1 MNNLMVIDGIEVRR
15 DAYGRYSLN
24 DLHRA
29 AVASG
34 ANARTKEP
42 GKFLSSQQ
50 TVELVHELTNTQN
63 LGVDPVSVI
72 HGGNE
77 RGTYVCKELV
87 YAYAMWIS
95 PSFHLKVIRTFDM
108 ITSAPEKLSGQADD
122 KMQAGVIL
130 LDFMRR
136 ELNLSNS
143 SVLGACQKLQEA
155 VGLPNLAPRYAID
168 APADAPDGSSR
179 PTLSLSALLKQY
191 GIRLTANQAY
201 HQMVKLGIVEQRER
215 YSRTAINN
223 IKKFWSLTAKG
234 CMFGNEAVI
243 RRAGGVECLESWLL
257 REKGCQWPHSDW
269 HSENMTTMR
278 HAPGAI
284 RLCWHCDNQLR
295 DQFTER
301 LESMAT
307 DNCARW
313 VLSVVRRDLGFDD
326 SHVVTMPELCW
337 WLIRND
343 LADALPESAARK
355 ALRLP
360 KPVVSSVTRE
370 SDLVPSVPATSI
382 IQDKAKKVLA
392 LKVDPESP
400 ESFMLRPKR
409 HRWVNEKYT
418 RWVKTQPCACCG
430 KPADDPHHLI
440 GHGQGGMGTKAHD
453 LFVLP
458 LCRKHHD
465 ELHADTVAF
474 EEKYGSQLELIF
486 RFIDRALAIG
496 VLA

>member
-50 TVELVHELTNTQN
+50 ITELVQELIDTQN
-63 LGVDPVSVI
+63 LGGGSFNETTQNLGSKPVSKI
-72 HGGNE
+72 EGRNG
-77 RGTYVCKELV
+77 GTYVCKELV

-108 ITSAPEKLSGQADD
+108 VTSAPEKLSGQAAD

-168 APADAPDGSSR
+168 APADAHDGSSR

-234 CMFGNEAVI
+234 CMFGKNITSPANPRETQPHFF
-243 RRAGGVECLESWLL
+243 ES
-257 REKGCQWPHSDW
+257 R
-269 HSENMTTMR
+269 
-278 HAPGAI
+278 
-284 RLCWHCDNQLR
+284 
-295 DQFTER
+295 F
-301 LESMAT
+301 
-307 DNCARW
+307 
-313 VLSVVRRDLGFDD
+313 
-326 SHVVTMPELCW
+326 PEL
-337 WLIRND
+337 
-343 LADALPESAARK
+343 
-355 ALRLP
+355 
-360 KPVVSSVTRE
+360 
-370 SDLVPSVPATSI
+370 
-382 IQDKAKKVLA
+382 
-392 LKVDPESP
+392 LK
-400 ESFMLRPKR
+400 L
-409 HRWVNEKYT
+409 
-418 RWVKTQPCACCG
+418 
-430 KPADDPHHLI
+430 L
-440 GHGQGGMGTKAHD
+440 
-453 LFVLP
+453 
-458 LCRKHHD
+458 
-465 ELHADTVAF
+465 DTVH
-474 EEKYGSQLELIF
+474 
-486 RFIDRALAIG
+486 
-496 VLA
+496 

>member
-50 TVELVHELTNTQN
+50 ITELVQELIDTQN
-63 LGVDPVSVI
+63 LGVGSFNETTQNLGSKPVSKI
-72 HGGNE
+72 EGRNG
-77 RGTYVCKELV
+77 GTYVCKELV

-95 PSFHLKVIRTFDM
+95 PSLHLKVIRTFDM
-108 ITSAPEKLSGQADD
+108 VTSAPEKLSGQAAD

-168 APADAPDGSSR
+168 APADAHDGSSR

-234 CMFGNEAVI
+234 CMFGKNITSPANPRETQPHFF
-243 RRAGGVECLESWLL
+243 ES
-257 REKGCQWPHSDW
+257 R
-269 HSENMTTMR
+269 
-278 HAPGAI
+278 
-284 RLCWHCDNQLR
+284 
-295 DQFTER
+295 F
-301 LESMAT
+301 
-307 DNCARW
+307 
-313 VLSVVRRDLGFDD
+313 
-326 SHVVTMPELCW
+326 PEL
-337 WLIRND
+337 
-343 LADALPESAARK
+343 
-355 ALRLP
+355 
-360 KPVVSSVTRE
+360 
-370 SDLVPSVPATSI
+370 
-382 IQDKAKKVLA
+382 
-392 LKVDPESP
+392 LK
-400 ESFMLRPKR
+400 L
-409 HRWVNEKYT
+409 
-418 RWVKTQPCACCG
+418 
-430 KPADDPHHLI
+430 L
-440 GHGQGGMGTKAHD
+440 
-453 LFVLP
+453 
-458 LCRKHHD
+458 
-465 ELHADTVAF
+465 DTVH
-474 EEKYGSQLELIF
+474 
-486 RFIDRALAIG
+486 
-496 VLA
+496 

>member
-1 MNNLMVIDGIEVRR
+1 MNNLMVIDDIEVRR

-50 TVELVHELTNTQN
+50 ITELVQELIDTQN
-63 LGVDPVSVI
+63 LGVGSFNETTQNLGSKPVSKI
-72 HGGNE
+72 EGRNG
-77 RGTYVCKELV
+77 GTYVCKELV

-108 ITSAPEKLSGQADD
+108 VTSAPEKLSGQAAD

-168 APADAPDGSSR
+168 APADAHDGSSR

-201 HQMVKLGIVEQRER
+201 HQMAKLGIVEQRER

-234 CMFGNEAVI
+234 CMFGKNITSPANPRETQPHFF
-243 RRAGGVECLESWLL
+243 ES
-257 REKGCQWPHSDW
+257 R
-269 HSENMTTMR
+269 
-278 HAPGAI
+278 
-284 RLCWHCDNQLR
+284 
-295 DQFTER
+295 F
-301 LESMAT
+301 
-307 DNCARW
+307 
-313 VLSVVRRDLGFDD
+313 
-326 SHVVTMPELCW
+326 PEL
-337 WLIRND
+337 
-343 LADALPESAARK
+343 
-355 ALRLP
+355 
-360 KPVVSSVTRE
+360 
-370 SDLVPSVPATSI
+370 
-382 IQDKAKKVLA
+382 
-392 LKVDPESP
+392 LK
-400 ESFMLRPKR
+400 L
-409 HRWVNEKYT
+409 
-418 RWVKTQPCACCG
+418 
-430 KPADDPHHLI
+430 L
-440 GHGQGGMGTKAHD
+440 
-453 LFVLP
+453 
-458 LCRKHHD
+458 
-465 ELHADTVAF
+465 DTVH
-474 EEKYGSQLELIF
+474 
-486 RFIDRALAIG
+486 
-496 VLA
+496 

>member
-50 TVELVHELTNTQN
+50 ITELVQELIDTQN
-63 LGVDPVSVI
+63 LGVDSFNETTQNLGSKPVSKI
-72 HGGNE
+72 EGRNG
-77 RGTYVCKELV
+77 GTYVCKELV

-108 ITSAPEKLSGQADD
+108 VTSTPEKLSGQAAD

-234 CMFGNEAVI
+234 CMFGKNITSPANPRETQPHFF
-243 RRAGGVECLESWLL
+243 ES
-257 REKGCQWPHSDW
+257 R
-269 HSENMTTMR
+269 
-278 HAPGAI
+278 
-284 RLCWHCDNQLR
+284 
-295 DQFTER
+295 F
-301 LESMAT
+301 
-307 DNCARW
+307 
-313 VLSVVRRDLGFDD
+313 
-326 SHVVTMPELCW
+326 PEL
-337 WLIRND
+337 
-343 LADALPESAARK
+343 
-355 ALRLP
+355 
-360 KPVVSSVTRE
+360 
-370 SDLVPSVPATSI
+370 
-382 IQDKAKKVLA
+382 
-392 LKVDPESP
+392 LK
-400 ESFMLRPKR
+400 L
-409 HRWVNEKYT
+409 
-418 RWVKTQPCACCG
+418 
-430 KPADDPHHLI
+430 L
-440 GHGQGGMGTKAHD
+440 
-453 LFVLP
+453 
-458 LCRKHHD
+458 
-465 ELHADTVAF
+465 DTVH
-474 EEKYGSQLELIF
+474 
-486 RFIDRALAIG
+486 
-496 VLA
+496 

>member
-50 TVELVHELTNTQN
+50 ITELVQELIDTQN
-63 LGVDPVSVI
+63 LGVGSFNETTQNLGSKPVSKI
-72 HGGNE
+72 EGRNG
-77 RGTYVCKELV
+77 GTYVCKELV

-108 ITSAPEKLSGQADD
+108 VTSTPEKLSGQAAD

-168 APADAPDGSSR
+168 APADAHDGSSR

-215 YSRTAINN
+215 YSRTGINN

-234 CMFGNEAVI
+234 CMFGKNITSPANPRETQPHFF
-243 RRAGGVECLESWLL
+243 ES
-257 REKGCQWPHSDW
+257 R
-269 HSENMTTMR
+269 
-278 HAPGAI
+278 
-284 RLCWHCDNQLR
+284 
-295 DQFTER
+295 F
-301 LESMAT
+301 
-307 DNCARW
+307 
-313 VLSVVRRDLGFDD
+313 
-326 SHVVTMPELCW
+326 PEL
-337 WLIRND
+337 
-343 LADALPESAARK
+343 
-355 ALRLP
+355 
-360 KPVVSSVTRE
+360 
-370 SDLVPSVPATSI
+370 
-382 IQDKAKKVLA
+382 
-392 LKVDPESP
+392 LK
-400 ESFMLRPKR
+400 L
-409 HRWVNEKYT
+409 
-418 RWVKTQPCACCG
+418 
-430 KPADDPHHLI
+430 L
-440 GHGQGGMGTKAHD
+440 
-453 LFVLP
+453 
-458 LCRKHHD
+458 
-465 ELHADTVAF
+465 DTVH
-474 EEKYGSQLELIF
+474 
-486 RFIDRALAIG
+486 
-496 VLA
+496 

>member
-50 TVELVHELTNTQN
+50 ITELVQELIDTQN
-63 LGVDPVSVI
+63 LGVGSFNETTQNLGSKPVSKI
-72 HGGNE
+72 EGRNG
-77 RGTYVCKELV
+77 GTYVCKELV

-108 ITSAPEKLSGQADD
+108 VTSAPEKLSGQAAD

-168 APADAPDGSSR
+168 APADAHDSSSR

-201 HQMVKLGIVEQRER
+201 HQMAKLGIVEQRER

-234 CMFGNEAVI
+234 CMFGKNITSPANPRETQPHFF
-243 RRAGGVECLESWLL
+243 ES
-257 REKGCQWPHSDW
+257 R
-269 HSENMTTMR
+269 
-278 HAPGAI
+278 
-284 RLCWHCDNQLR
+284 
-295 DQFTER
+295 F
-301 LESMAT
+301 
-307 DNCARW
+307 
-313 VLSVVRRDLGFDD
+313 
-326 SHVVTMPELCW
+326 PEL
-337 WLIRND
+337 
-343 LADALPESAARK
+343 
-355 ALRLP
+355 
-360 KPVVSSVTRE
+360 
-370 SDLVPSVPATSI
+370 
-382 IQDKAKKVLA
+382 
-392 LKVDPESP
+392 LK
-400 ESFMLRPKR
+400 L
-409 HRWVNEKYT
+409 
-418 RWVKTQPCACCG
+418 
-430 KPADDPHHLI
+430 L
-440 GHGQGGMGTKAHD
+440 
-453 LFVLP
+453 
-458 LCRKHHD
+458 
-465 ELHADTVAF
+465 DTVH
-474 EEKYGSQLELIF
+474 
-486 RFIDRALAIG
+486 
-496 VLA
+496 

>member
-29 AVASG
+29 AG
-34 ANARTKEP
+34 GEQKNRPKYW
-42 GKFLSSQQ
+42 LSNKQTCELIEQLFTEGGIPPLEQNQQ
-50 TVELVHELTNTQN
+50 
-63 LGVDPVSVI
+63 VSVI
-72 HGGNE
+72 NGGNNQ
-77 RGTYVCKELV
+77 GTYVCKELV

-108 ITSAPEKLSGQADD
+108 VASAPEKVSGQAAD

-234 CMFGNEAVI
+234 CMFGKNITSPANPRETQPHFF
-243 RRAGGVECLESWLL
+243 ES
-257 REKGCQWPHSDW
+257 R
-269 HSENMTTMR
+269 
-278 HAPGAI
+278 
-284 RLCWHCDNQLR
+284 
-295 DQFTER
+295 F
-301 LESMAT
+301 
-307 DNCARW
+307 
-313 VLSVVRRDLGFDD
+313 
-326 SHVVTMPELCW
+326 PEL
-337 WLIRND
+337 
-343 LADALPESAARK
+343 
-355 ALRLP
+355 
-360 KPVVSSVTRE
+360 
-370 SDLVPSVPATSI
+370 
-382 IQDKAKKVLA
+382 
-392 LKVDPESP
+392 LK
-400 ESFMLRPKR
+400 L
-409 HRWVNEKYT
+409 
-418 RWVKTQPCACCG
+418 
-430 KPADDPHHLI
+430 L
-440 GHGQGGMGTKAHD
+440 
-453 LFVLP
+453 
-458 LCRKHHD
+458 
-465 ELHADTVAF
+465 DTVH
-474 EEKYGSQLELIF
+474 
-486 RFIDRALAIG
+486 
-496 VLA
+496 

>member
-50 TVELVHELTNTQN
+50 ITELVQELIDTQN
-63 LGVDPVSVI
+63 LGGGSFNETTQNLGSKPVSKI
-72 HGGNE
+72 EGRNG
-77 RGTYVCKELV
+77 GTYVCKELV

-95 PSFHLKVIRTFDM
+95 PSFHLKMIRTFDM
-108 ITSAPEKLSGQADD
+108 VTSAPEKLSGQAAD

-168 APADAPDGSSR
+168 ASADAHDGSSR

-234 CMFGNEAVI
+234 CMFGKNITSPANPRETQPHFF
-243 RRAGGVECLESWLL
+243 ES
-257 REKGCQWPHSDW
+257 R
-269 HSENMTTMR
+269 
-278 HAPGAI
+278 
-284 RLCWHCDNQLR
+284 
-295 DQFTER
+295 F
-301 LESMAT
+301 
-307 DNCARW
+307 
-313 VLSVVRRDLGFDD
+313 
-326 SHVVTMPELCW
+326 PEL
-337 WLIRND
+337 
-343 LADALPESAARK
+343 
-355 ALRLP
+355 
-360 KPVVSSVTRE
+360 
-370 SDLVPSVPATSI
+370 
-382 IQDKAKKVLA
+382 
-392 LKVDPESP
+392 LK
-400 ESFMLRPKR
+400 L
-409 HRWVNEKYT
+409 
-418 RWVKTQPCACCG
+418 
-430 KPADDPHHLI
+430 L
-440 GHGQGGMGTKAHD
+440 
-453 LFVLP
+453 
-458 LCRKHHD
+458 
-465 ELHADTVAF
+465 DTVH
-474 EEKYGSQLELIF
+474 
-486 RFIDRALAIG
+486 
-496 VLA
+496 